1 MSGNH
6 MDNKE
11 ELKKIILEKACN
23 EIQLDIQD
31 NNDNVTV
38 TSSKIGGKPSVPA
51 GFVWPKYHADYMK
64 KDKPL
69 AFLAQF
75 NLEEIAPYDKDGM
88 FPKKGMLSF
97 FYTLLE
103 DDLMWGTEPEDKG
116 SARVFYFEDVEGLKP
131 IDFPED
137 IYEGGKITEKAV
149 KFKTALDYPSSEFLY
164 DLCGGFHS
172 DLYWDCLVE
181 IGYEDKPAHT
191 DKLLGHADYVQHSA
205 EATCEMMYR
214 CFNALYPSDQVITKE
229 DQKAFAEGSVNWVQ
243 LFQVDPNDSS
253 YDYMMCVD
261 GLIHFFIRK
270 EDLKNR
276 NFDEI
281 QYVLECD

>member
-1 MSGNH
+1 M
-6 MDNKE
+6 MENKE
-11 ELKKIILEKACN
+11 ELKKIILEKASN
-23 EIQLDIQD
+23 EIQLDIQE
-31 NNDNVTV
+31 NNDGVTV
-38 TSSKIGGKPSVPA
+38 TSSKIGGKPAVPE
-51 GFVWPKYHADYMK
+51 GFVWPEYKAGFMK
-64 KDKPL
+64 KAEPL

-75 NLEEIAPYDKDGM
+75 NLEEIAPYDKDGL

-103 DDLMWGTEPEDKG
+103 DDLMWGTDPEDKG

-137 IYEGGKITEKAV
+137 ILEGGKITEKAV
-149 KFKTALDYPSSEFLY
+149 KFKAEMDYPSSEFLY

-172 DLYWDCLVE
+172 DLYWDCLAE

-214 CFNALYPSDQVITKE
+214 GFNALYPSGQVITKE
-229 DQKAFAEGSVNWVQ
+229 DKKAFA
-243 LFQVDPNDSS
+243 D
-253 YDYMMCVD
+253 
-261 GLIHFFIRK
+261 FIK
-270 EDLKNR
+270 EQAK
-276 NFDEI
+276 
-281 QYVLECD
+281 